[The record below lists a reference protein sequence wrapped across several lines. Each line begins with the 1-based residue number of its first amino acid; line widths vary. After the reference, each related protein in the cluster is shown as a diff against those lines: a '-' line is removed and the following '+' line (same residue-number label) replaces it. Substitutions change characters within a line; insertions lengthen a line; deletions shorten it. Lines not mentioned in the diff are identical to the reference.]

1 MSTSMVRT
9 PSTHH
14 RKHVS
19 KAQAYKHA
27 STQTRQAGK
36 HVSTPST
43 QAHKHAHQAREHA
56 STQTRKAR
64 EHASTPSTRFS
75 GLKIYVKAIMRE
87 DYALRKKL

>member
-27 STQTRQAGK
+27 
-36 HVSTPST
+36 STPST

-87 DYALRKKL
+87 DYALGKKL